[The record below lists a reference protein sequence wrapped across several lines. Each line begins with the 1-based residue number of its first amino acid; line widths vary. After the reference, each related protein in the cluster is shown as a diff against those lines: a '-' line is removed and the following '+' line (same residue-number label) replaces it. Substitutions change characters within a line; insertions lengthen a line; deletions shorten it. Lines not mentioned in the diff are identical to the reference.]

1 MLPSELPPYDPDHR
15 LEEVLQRTAEGIL
28 GGVFPQ
34 IPGNETTR
42 PGKFSWDNCV
52 YCAFERVCPAG
63 RDAVFERKQRTPGY
77 AQHQSL
83 GVGVAEESDE

>member
-1 MLPSELPPYDPDHR
+1 MLPSDPPPYDPDDR
-15 LEEVLQRTAEGIL
+15 LDEVLQRSAEGIL

-63 RDAVFERKQRTPGY
+63 RDAVFERKQSTPGH
-77 AQHQSL
+77 AHHQSL
-83 GVGVAEESDE
+83 GAAAAEEPDE